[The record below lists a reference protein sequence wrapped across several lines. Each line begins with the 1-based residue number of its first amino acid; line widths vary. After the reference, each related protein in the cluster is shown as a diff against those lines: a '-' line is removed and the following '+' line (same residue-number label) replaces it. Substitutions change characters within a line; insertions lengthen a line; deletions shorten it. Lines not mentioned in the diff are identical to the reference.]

1 MGGRAR
7 PFYKCPFYRPMSE
20 SHSRIGDC
28 EFFLSEIGNFY
39 FTIGLSPLPRLIG
52 ANMTIPFPSRKR
64 IFCRLLILVIPT
76 LVISESRQLLGLRGG
91 TPTKAKERSGALHQP
106 PAANVTLPIHAE
118 KGSHHAE
125 IYIGSPP
132 QRQTV
137 ILDTGSRIVAFPCKP
152 CKRCG
157 QHVNPYFD
165 TSRSTTHRVSKCG
178 SCLMQGIS
186 TCSLYGNRCTMEQHY
201 TEGSGWS
208 GDEVEDIVWFGS
220 PDVLESVEDHMQLA
234 VFHAFGC
241 QSKSKGLFKE
251 QYADGILGLAL
262 DDRSIISASYQAGAI
277 PRNSFSL
284 CFTQQGGVLSLGGT
298 LPTQHHLEPMIMTEI
313 SREDGLYSIE
323 MVALEVGDIIV
334 TSTENKASLLRRINN
349 GKHGCL
355 FDSGTTDTHLP
366 SSLSDAIGEAAM
378 EWSDGLTDFSNA
390 MRNKAFSFDEF
401 QKLPDITFRF
411 SNNATLVMQPQYY
424 MEGTPVDPATG
435 LAKAWTGVKALANRI
450 YVEEQDGAVLGA
462 NAMFGYDILFDA
474 HDHQIGIAKANCSA
488 IFGK

>member
-1 MGGRAR
+1 MTFSLTIR
-7 PFYKCPFYRPMSE
+7 KKV
-20 SHSRIGDC
+20 
-28 EFFLSEIGNFY
+28 LS
-39 FTIGLSPLPRLIG
+39 
-52 ANMTIPFPSRKR
+52 
-64 IFCRLLILVIPT
+64 RLLILVIPT
-76 LVISESRQLLGLRGG
+76 LVFSESRQLLGLRGG
-91 TPTKAKERSGALHQP
+91 TTTKTGESPSALHKP
-106 PAANVTLPIHAE
+106 PDANVTIPIHAE

-137 ILDTGSRIVAFPCKP
+137 ILDTGSRVVAFPCKP
-152 CKRCG
+152 CKKCG

-165 TSRSTTHRVSKCG
+165 TSRSTTHRFSKCG

-186 TCSLYGNRCTMEQHY
+186 KCSLFGNRCAMEQHY

-262 DDRSIISASYQAGAI
+262 DDRSIVSASYQAGAI
-277 PRNSFSL
+277 PRNAFSL

-298 LPTQHHLEPMIMTEI
+298 LPTEHHLEQMKMTRI
-313 SREDGLYSIE
+313 SREHGLYSIE
-323 MVALEVGDIIV
+323 MVALEVGEIVV
-334 TSTENKASLLRRINN
+334 TSTEKKTSLLRRINN

-366 SSLSDAIGEAAM
+366 ADLSEAMGKAVM
-378 EWSDGLTDFSNA
+378 EWTNGLTDFSDA
-390 MRNKAFSFDEF
+390 MRNKAYSFEDF
-401 QKLPDITFRF
+401 QQLPDITFRF
-411 SNNATLVMQPQYY
+411 SNNATLIMQPQYY
-424 MEGTPVDPATG
+424 MEGTPIDSATG
-435 LAKAWTGVKALANRI
+435 QARRWAGVKALANRI